1 MRSSLYAALAA
12 VAATK
17 VAAHSLF
24 QALWVD
30 GHGAQCVRMPGSNSP
45 VTNVNSNDI
54 RCNVGGT
61 RGVSGKCAVKAGSIV
76 TVEMHAQPGDRSCG
90 SEAIGGAHY
99 GPVNVYLSQVP
110 DASSADGSTPWY
122 KIFAD
127 SWSAKG
133 SVGDADNWGTN
144 DLNSCCGKM
153 DVPIPA
159 DTPDGDYLL
168 RAEVI
173 ALHTA
178 SSAGGAQFY
187 VSGDDPI
194 ISTRK
199 RMMSCYQL
207 SVTGGSAKAAALPA
221 GVSIPGAFKSSDP
234 GIQINIHSKISSY
247 VNPGPA
253 VIASGTTKQAGSGCS
268 AGCAKTCAVGS
279 GPVGTAIG
287 SAPKP
292 TSGAGGGQ
300 SGCAQARYQQCG
312 GQGYTGCTT
321 CADGLT
327 CKEVSAPYYSQ
338 CA

>member
-1 MRSSLYAALAA
+1 MKSSLYAAFAALAA
-12 VAATK
+12 TRVAG
-17 VAAHSLF
+17 HSLF

-30 GHGAQCVRMPGSNSP
+30 GADMGAQCVRMPGSNSP
-45 VTNVNSNDI
+45 VTSVNSNDI
-54 RCNVGGT
+54 RCNVGGAK
-61 RGVSGKCAVKAGSIV
+61 GVSGKCGVKAGSTV

-110 DASSADGSTPWY
+110 DATKADGSTPWY

-159 DTPDGDYLL
+159 DTPAGDYLL

-187 VSGDDPI
+187 
-194 ISTRK
+194 
-199 RMMSCYQL
+199 MSCYQL
-207 SVTGGSAKAAALPA
+207 TITNDGAKAAALPA
-221 GVSIPGAFKSSDP
+221 GVSFPGAYKSSDP
-234 GIQINIHSKISSY
+234 GIQINIHAQVSQY

-253 VIASGTTKQAGSGCS
+253 VTASGTTKVAGSGCS

-279 GPVGTAIG
+279 GPSGTAIG
-287 SAPKP
+287 STPQP
-292 TSGAGGGQ
+292 TSGTGNSGGSG
-300 SGCAQARYQQCG
+300 GCAQAKFQQCG
-312 GQGYTGCTT
+312 GQGYTGCTA

-327 CKEVSAPYYSQ
+327 CQDVSAPYYSQ

>member
-1 MRSSLYAALAA
+1 MKSSLYVVLAT

-17 VAAHSLF
+17 VAGHSLF

-30 GHGAQCVRMPGSNSP
+30 GVDQGTTCVRMPGSNSP
-45 VTNVNSNDI
+45 VTSVNSPDI
-54 RCNVGGT
+54 RCNVGGS
-61 RGVSGKCAVKAGSIV
+61 RGVAGKCAVKPGSTV
-76 TVEMHAQPGDRSCG
+76 TIEMHQQPGDRSCG

-110 DASSADGSTPWY
+110 DATKADGSTSWY

-159 DTPDGDYLL
+159 DTPAGDYLL

-187 VSGDDPI
+187 I
-194 ISTRK
+194 
-199 RMMSCYQL
+199 SCYQIT
-207 SVTGGSAKAAALPA
+207 VGGGSAKAAALPA
-221 GVSIPGAFKSSDP
+221 GVKFPGALKSSDP
-234 GIQINIHSKISSY
+234 GIQINIHSKVSNY
-247 VNPGPA
+247 VNPGPE
-253 VIASGTTKQAGSGCS
+253 VVASGTTKQAGSGCGT
-268 AGCAKTCAVGS
+268 GCAKTCTVKKSSVFEA
-279 GPVGTAIG
+279 
-287 SAPKP
+287 
-292 TSGAGGGQ
+292 
-300 SGCAQARYQQCG
+300 
-312 GQGYTGCTT
+312 
-321 CADGLT
+321 
-327 CKEVSAPYYSQ
+327 
-338 CA
+338 

>member
-1 MRSSLYAALAA
+1 MRTLLYATLTA

-17 VAAHSLF
+17 VAGHALF

-30 GHGAQCVRMPGSNSP
+30 GHGTQCVRMPSSNSP
-45 VTNVNSNDI
+45 VTNVNSPDI
-54 RCNVGGT
+54 RCNAGT
-61 RGVSGKCAVKAGSIV
+61 RGISGKCAVKAGSTV
-76 TVEMHAQPGDRSCG
+76 TVEMHQQPGDRKCG
-90 SEAIGGAHY
+90 SEALGGAHY
-99 GPVNVYLSQVP
+99 GPVNVYLSQVS
-110 DASSADGSTPWY
+110 DASTADGSTPWY

-127 SWSAKG
+127 SWSEKG

-144 DLNSCCGKM
+144 DLNTCCGKM

-159 DTPDGDYLL
+159 DTPSGDYLL

-187 VSGDDPI
+187 I
-194 ISTRK
+194 
-199 RMMSCYQL
+199 SCYQL
-207 SVTGGSAKAAALPA
+207 KVEGNSAKAAALPA
-221 GVSIPGAFKSSDP
+221 GVSFPGALKSSDP
-234 GIQINIHSKISSY
+234 GIQINIHAKISNY

-253 VIASGTTKQAGSGCS
+253 VVASGTTKEAGSGCA

-292 TSGAGGGQ
+292 TSGAGNSGGS
-300 SGCAQARYQQCG
+300 SGCAQARYEQCG
-312 GQGYTGCTT
+312 GQGYTGCTA

-327 CKEVSAPYYSQ
+327 CQDVSAPYYSQ

>member
-1 MRSSLYAALAA
+1 M
-12 VAATK
+12 K
-17 VAAHSLF
+17 
-24 QALWVD
+24 
-30 GHGAQCVRMPGSNSP
+30 
-45 VTNVNSNDI
+45 
-54 RCNVGGT
+54 
-61 RGVSGKCAVKAGSIV
+61 
-76 TVEMHAQPGDRSCG
+76 QPGDRSCG

-99 GPVNVYLSQVP
+99 GPVNVYLSKVS
-110 DASSADGSTPWY
+110 DASTADGSTPWY

-133 SVGDADNWGTN
+133 SVGDGDNWGTN
-144 DLNSCCGKM
+144 DLNACCGKM

-159 DTPDGDYLL
+159 DTPAGDYLL

-187 VSGDDPI
+187 VS
-194 ISTRK
+194 
-199 RMMSCYQL
+199 CYQIT
-207 SVTGGSAKAAALPA
+207 VAGNSAAAALPA
-221 GVSIPGAFKSSDP
+221 GVSLPGALKSSDP

-253 VIASGTTKQAGSGCS
+253 VISSGTTKQAGSACS

-292 TSGAGGGQ
+292 TSGKWESYQYPHSPYLQFYLGVGDGG
-300 SGCAQARYQQCG
+300 SAGCAQAKFQQCG
-312 GQGYTGCTT
+312 C
-321 CADGLT
+321 
-327 CKEVSAPYYSQ
+327 VSPFSLLAIS
-338 CA
+338 

>member
-1 MRSSLYAALAA
+1 MRSSFYAALAV

-17 VAAHSLF
+17 VAGHSLF
-24 QALWVD
+24 QDLWVD
-30 GHGAQCVRMPGSNSP
+30 GVDMGSQCVRMPGSNSP

-54 RCNVGGT
+54 RCNVGGS
-61 RGVSGKCAVKAGSIV
+61 RGVSGKCAVKAGSTV

-110 DASSADGSTPWY
+110 DASTADGSTPWY

-133 SVGDADNWGTN
+133 SVGDGDNWGTN

-159 DTPDGDYLL
+159 DTPAGDYLL

-187 VSGDDPI
+187 VS
-194 ISTRK
+194 
-199 RMMSCYQL
+199 CYQIT
-207 SVTGGSAKAAALPA
+207 VAGNSAKAAALPA
-221 GVSIPGAFKSSDP
+221 GVKLPGALKSSDP
-234 GIQINIHSKISSY
+234 GIQINIHSKMASY

-292 TSGAGGGQ
+292 TSGAGDQ
-300 SGCAQARYQQCG
+300 EGCSLSRYSQCG
-312 GQGYTGCTT
+312 GQGYSGCTT
-321 CADGLT
+321 CAEGLT

>member
-1 MRSSLYAALAA
+1 MRSSFYAALAA
-12 VAATK
+12 VAATR
-17 VAAHSLF
+17 VAGHALF

-30 GHGAQCVRMPGSNSP
+30 GVDMISLAISTSNSSGL
-45 VTNVNSNDI
+45 THNDI
-54 RCNVGGT
+54 RCNAGT
-61 RGVSGKCAVKAGSIV
+61 RGVSGKCAVKAGSTV
-76 TVEMHAQPGDRSCG
+76 TIEMHQQPGDRKCG

-99 GPVNVYLSQVP
+99 GPVNVYMSQVS

-133 SVGDADNWGTN
+133 SVGDGDNWGTN
-144 DLNSCCGKM
+144 DLNACCGKM

-159 DTPDGDYLL
+159 DTPSGDYLL

-178 SSAGGAQFY
+178 GSAGGAQF
-187 VSGDDPI
+187 I
-194 ISTRK
+194 
-199 RMMSCYQL
+199 SCYQIT
-207 SVTGGSAKAAALPA
+207 VAGDSAKAAALPA
-221 GVSIPGAFKSSDP
+221 GVKLPGALKSSDP
-234 GIQINIHSKISSY
+234 GIQINIHAKVSNY

-253 VIASGTTKQAGSGCS
+253 VISSGTTKVAGSACS
-268 AGCAKTCAVGS
+268 SGCAKTCAVGS

-292 TSGAGGGQ
+292 TSGAGNGG
-300 SGCAQARYQQCG
+300 SAGCAQARYQQCG
-312 GQGYTGCTT
+312 GQGYTGCTA

>member
-1 MRSSLYAALAA
+1 MRTSLYAALAA
-12 VAATK
+12 IGATNVAG
-17 VAAHSLF
+17 HSLF

-30 GHGAQCVRMPGSNSP
+30 GVDMAGQCIRMPSSNSP
-45 VTNVNSNDI
+45 VTSVNSPDI

-61 RGVSGKCAVKAGSIV
+61 RGVAGKCAVKPGSTV
-76 TVEMHAQPGDRSCG
+76 TIEMHAQPGDRKCG

-99 GPVNVYLSQVP
+99 GPVNVYMSQVP
-110 DASSADGSTPWY
+110 DASKADGSTPWY

-133 SVGDADNWGTN
+133 SVGDGDNWGTN

-187 VSGDDPI
+187 I
-194 ISTRK
+194 
-199 RMMSCYQL
+199 SCYQITVAGGATNR
-207 SVTGGSAKAAALPA
+207 VTALPA
-221 GVSIPGAFKSSDP
+221 GVSFPGALKSSDP

-253 VIASGTTKQAGSGCS
+253 VIASGTTKVAGSGCS

-287 SAPKP
+287 AAPKP
-292 TSGAGGGQ
+292 TSGAGAGTGGEA
-300 SGCAQARYQQCG
+300 GCAQSRYQQCG
-312 GQGYTGCTT
+312 GQGYTGCTA

-327 CKEVSAPYYSQ
+327 CQDVSAPYYSQ

>member
-1 MRSSLYAALAA
+1 MRSLLYVVLAA
-12 VAATK
+12 VAATE
-17 VAAHSLF
+17 VAGHSLF
-24 QALWVD
+24 QDLWVD
-30 GHGAQCVRMPGSNSP
+30 GHGSQCIRLPGSNSP
-45 VTNVNSNDI
+45 VTNVNSADI
-54 RCNVGGT
+54 RCNVGGS
-61 RGVSGKCAVKAGSIV
+61 RGVSGKCAVKAGSTV
-76 TVEMHAQPGDRSCG
+76 TIEMHAQPGDRSCS

-99 GPVNVYLSQVP
+99 GPVNVYMSQVP
-110 DASSADGSTPWY
+110 DASAADGSTPWY

-133 SVGDADNWGTN
+133 SVGDGDNWGTN
-144 DLNSCCGKM
+144 DLNSCCGRM

-187 VSGDDPI
+187 I
-194 ISTRK
+194 
-199 RMMSCYQL
+199 SCYQIT
-207 SVTGGSAKAAALPA
+207 VGGGQAKAAALPA
-221 GVSIPGAFKSSDP
+221 GVSLPGALKSSDP
-234 GIQINIHSKISSY
+234 GIQINIHAKVSEY
-247 VNPGPA
+247 MNPGPA
-253 VIASGTTKQAGSGCS
+253 VIASGTTKVAGSGCA

-287 SAPKP
+287 STPKP
-292 TSGAGGGQ
+292 TSGAGSGNSGGEV
-300 SGCAQARYQQCG
+300 GCAQARYEQCG
-312 GQGYTGCTT
+312 GQGYTGCTA

-327 CKEVSAPYYSQ
+327 CQDVSAPYYSQ

>member
-1 MRSSLYAALAA
+1 MRSSLYAALTA

-17 VAAHSLF
+17 VAGHALF

-30 GHGAQCVRMPGSNSP
+30 GYGSQCVRMPGSNSP
-45 VTNVNSNDI
+45 VTNVNGADI
-54 RCNVGGT
+54 RCNAGGA
-61 RGVSGKCAVKAGSIV
+61 RGVSGKCAVKAGSTV
-76 TVEMHAQPGDRSCG
+76 TIEMHQQPGDRSCG

-99 GPVNVYLSQVP
+99 GPVNVYLSQVS
-110 DASSADGSTPWY
+110 DASSADGSSSWY

-133 SVGDADNWGTN
+133 SVGDGDNWGTN

-187 VSGDDPI
+187 I
-194 ISTRK
+194 
-199 RMMSCYQL
+199 SCYQL
-207 SVTGGSAKAAALPA
+207 TVKGGQAKAAALPA
-221 GVSIPGAFKSSDP
+221 GVKLPGALKASDP
-234 GIQINIHSKISSY
+234 GIQINIHAKVSNY

-253 VIASGTTKQAGSGCS
+253 VIASGTTKQAGSSCS

-292 TSGAGGGQ
+292 TAGTGNSGGSA
-300 SGCAQARYQQCG
+300 GCAQARYQQCG
-312 GQGYTGCTT
+312 GQGYTGCTA
-321 CADGLT
+321 CAEGLT
-327 CKEVSAPYYSQ
+327 CQDVSAPYYSQ

>member
-1 MRSSLYAALAA
+1 MRLSLYATLAA
-12 VAATK
+12 VATTK
-17 VAAHSLF
+17 VAGHAVF

-30 GHGAQCVRMPGSNSP
+30 GVDMITQCVRMPGSNSP

-54 RCNVGGT
+54 RCNAGGS
-61 RGVSGKCAVKAGSIV
+61 RGMSGKCAVKAGSTV
-76 TVEMHAQPGDRSCG
+76 TIEMHQQPGDRSCG

-99 GPVNVYLSQVP
+99 GPVNVYLSKVS
-110 DASSADGSTPWY
+110 DASTADGSTPWY

-187 VSGDDPI
+187 I
-194 ISTRK
+194 
-199 RMMSCYQL
+199 SCYQIT
-207 SVTGGSAKAAALPA
+207 VAGGSAKSAAVPA
-221 GVSIPGAFKSSDP
+221 GVQLPGALKSSDP
-234 GIQINIHSKISSY
+234 GIQINIHAKVSNY

-253 VIASGTTKQAGSGCS
+253 VVPGGTTKQAGSGCAS
-268 AGCAKTCAVGS
+268 GCAKTCAVGS

-292 TSGAGGGQ
+292 TSTAGAGNSGG
-300 SGCAQARYQQCG
+300 SAGCAQARYQQCG

-321 CADGLT
+321 CAEGLT
-327 CKEVSAPYYSQ
+327 CQDVSAPYYSQ

>member
-1 MRSSLYAALAA
+1 MRSSLYAAFAA

-17 VAAHSLF
+17 VAGHSLF

-30 GHGAQCVRMPGSNSP
+30 GHGSQCIRLPSSNSP

-61 RGVSGKCAVKAGSIV
+61 KGVSGKCAVKAGSTV

-133 SVGDADNWGTN
+133 SVGDGDNWGTN
-144 DLNSCCGKM
+144 DLNACCGKM

-159 DTPDGDYLL
+159 DTPTGDYLL

-187 VSGDDPI
+187 VS
-194 ISTRK
+194 
-199 RMMSCYQL
+199 CYQI
-207 SVTGGSAKAAALPA
+207 SVTGNSAKAAALPA
-221 GVSIPGAFKSSDP
+221 GVSLPGALKSSDP
-234 GIQINIHSKISSY
+234 GIQINIHSKISQY

-253 VIASGTTKQAGSGCS
+253 VIASGTTKQAGSACS

-292 TSGAGGGQ
+292 TSGAGDACSLQ
-300 SGCAQARYQQCG
+300 RYAQCG

>member
-1 MRSSLYAALAA
+1 
-12 VAATK
+12 
-17 VAAHSLF
+17 
-24 QALWVD
+24 
-30 GHGAQCVRMPGSNSP
+30 
-45 VTNVNSNDI
+45 
-54 RCNVGGT
+54 
-61 RGVSGKCAVKAGSIV
+61 
-76 TVEMHAQPGDRSCG
+76 MHAQPGDRSCG

-99 GPVNVYLSQVP
+99 GPVNVYMSQVP
-110 DASSADGSTPWY
+110 DATKADGSTPWY

-133 SVGDADNWGTN
+133 SVGDGDNWGTN

-187 VSGDDPI
+187 I
-194 ISTRK
+194 
-199 RMMSCYQL
+199 SCYQIT
-207 SVTGGSAKAAALPA
+207 VAGGSARATALPA
-221 GVSIPGAFKSSDP
+221 GVSLPGALKSSDP
-234 GIQINIHSKISSY
+234 GIQINIHSKISQY

-253 VIASGTTKQAGSGCS
+253 VIASGTTKVAGSACS

-287 SAPKP
+287 APLP
-292 TSGAGGGQ
+292 TSGAGAGTGGEA
-300 SGCAQARYQQCG
+300 GCAQSRYQQCG

-321 CADGLT
+321 CAEGLS
-327 CKEVSAPYYSQ
+327 CQDVSAPYYSQ

>member
-1 MRSSLYAALAA
+1 MRYSLSAGLVAL
-12 VAATK
+12 AATK
-17 VAAHSLF
+17 VAGHSLF

-30 GHGAQCVRMPGSNSP
+30 GHGSQCVRMPGSNSP
-45 VTNVNSNDI
+45 VTSVSSPDI
-54 RCNVGGT
+54 RCNAGGS
-61 RGVSGKCAVKAGSIV
+61 RGVSGKCAVTAGSTV
-76 TVEMHAQPGDRSCG
+76 TVEMHQQPGDRSCG

-99 GPVNVYLSQVP
+99 GPVNVYLSQVS
-110 DASSADGSTPWY
+110 DASTADGSSPWY

-133 SVGDADNWGTN
+133 SVGDGDNWGTN

-159 DTPDGDYLL
+159 DTPAGDYLL

-178 SSAGGAQFY
+178 GSPGGAQFY
-187 VSGDDPI
+187 I
-194 ISTRK
+194 
-199 RMMSCYQL
+199 SCYQIT
-207 SVTGGSAKAAALPA
+207 VAGGSAAPAALPA
-221 GVSIPGAFKSSDP
+221 GVQLPGAYKASDP
-234 GIQINIHSKISSY
+234 GIQVNIHAKIDQY

-253 VIASGTTKQAGSGCS
+253 VVASGTTKEAGSGCS
-268 AGCAKTCAVGS
+268 GCADTCAVGS
-279 GPVGTAIG
+279 GPVGTAVG
-287 SAPKP
+287 SAPQP
-292 TSGAGGGQ
+292 TAGSGSSEGSAP
-300 SGCAQARYQQCG
+300 CAQARYEQCG

-327 CKEVSAPYYSQ
+327 CQDVSAPYYSQ

>member
-1 MRSSLYAALAA
+1 MKFSMYAVAAAAL
-12 VAATK
+12 ATK
-17 VAAHSLF
+17 VAGHSLF

-30 GHGAQCVRMPGSNSP
+30 GVDMAGQCIRMPSSNTP
-45 VTNVNSNDI
+45 VTNVNSADI

-61 RGVSGKCAVKAGSIV
+61 RGVSGKCAVKPGSIV

-99 GPVNVYLSQVP
+99 GPVNVYMSQVP
-110 DASSADGSTPWY
+110 DATKADGSTPWY

-133 SVGDADNWGTN
+133 SVGDSDNWGTN

-159 DTPDGDYLL
+159 DTPAGDYLL

-178 SSAGGAQFY
+178 SGSGGAQFY
-187 VSGDDPI
+187 VS
-194 ISTRK
+194 
-199 RMMSCYQL
+199 CYQIT
-207 SVTGGSAKAAALPA
+207 VAGGTASTAALPA
-221 GVSIPGAFKSSDP
+221 GVSLPGAFKASDP
-234 GIQINIHSKISSY
+234 GIQVNIHAKLSQY

-253 VIASGTTKQAGSGCS
+253 VIASGTTKAAGSGCS

-279 GPVGTAIG
+279 SPVGTAI
-287 SAPKP
+287 SSP
-292 TSGAGGGQ
+292 TSPATGGSGSGSGSSGGS
-300 SGCAQARYQQCG
+300 SGCAQTQYQQCG

-327 CKEVSAPYYSQ
+327 CREVSAPYYSQ
-338 CA
+338 CS

>member
-1 MRSSLYAALAA
+1 MRYSLCAVLAGM
-12 VAATK
+12 AATK
-17 VAAHSLF
+17 AAGHALF

-30 GHGAQCVRMPGSNSP
+30 GHGRQCVRMPASNSP
-45 VTNVNSNDI
+45 VTNVNSADI
-54 RCNVGGT
+54 RCNAGGT
-61 RGVSGKCAVKAGSIV
+61 RGVSGKCAVQAGSTV
-76 TVEMHAQPGDRSCG
+76 TIEMHQQPGDRSCG

-99 GPVNVYLSQVP
+99 GPVNVYLSQVA
-110 DASSADGSTPWY
+110 DATTADGSGSWY

-144 DLNSCCGKM
+144 DLNACCGKM
-153 DVPIPA
+153 DVPLPA

-178 SSAGGAQFY
+178 GSAGGAQFY
-187 VSGDDPI
+187 I
-194 ISTRK
+194 
-199 RMMSCYQL
+199 SCYQL
-207 SVTGGSAKAAALPA
+207 SVRGGQTRPASLPA
-221 GVSIPGAFKSSDP
+221 GVKLPGALKASDP
-234 GIQINIHSKISSY
+234 GIQINIHARVANY

-253 VIASGTTKQAGSGCS
+253 VVAGGTTKTAGSACA

-287 SAPKP
+287 GALPQP
-292 TSGAGGGQ
+292 TGGGQ
-300 SGCAQARYQQCG
+300 AGCAQARYQQCG
-312 GQGYTGCTT
+312 GQGYTGCTA

-327 CKEVSAPYYSQ
+327 CQDVSAPYYSQ
-338 CA
+338 CN

>member
-1 MRSSLYAALAA
+1 MRSSLYAAFAA

-17 VAAHSLF
+17 VAGHSLF

-30 GHGAQCVRMPGSNSP
+30 GHAGQCIRMPTSNSP

-61 RGVSGKCAVKAGSIV
+61 RGVSGKCAVKAGSTV

-99 GPVNVYLSQVP
+99 GPVNVYLSKVS
-110 DASSADGSTPWY
+110 DASTADGSTPWY

-133 SVGDADNWGTN
+133 SVGDGDNWGTN
-144 DLNSCCGKM
+144 DLNACCGKM

-159 DTPDGDYLL
+159 DTPAGDYLL

-187 VSGDDPI
+187 VS
-194 ISTRK
+194 
-199 RMMSCYQL
+199 CYQIT
-207 SVTGGSAKAAALPA
+207 VAGNSAAAALPA
-221 GVSIPGAFKSSDP
+221 GVSLPGALKSSDP

-253 VIASGTTKQAGSGCS
+253 VISSGTTKQAGSACS

-292 TSGAGGGQ
+292 TSGVGDGG
-300 SGCAQARYQQCG
+300 SAGCAQAKFQQCG

-327 CKEVSAPYYSQ
+327 CKDVSAPYYSQ